1 MLNRERILVTGYGP
15 FEEVDENVSQ
25 SLAEACGLNYEVL
38 EVSYAAVESFL
49 ANVERDSFD
58 ALLAMGHGPSETRIR
73 VESVGRNTICARPD
87 VRGSVQGPGPI
98 DPTAPAQLG
107 ATLWRHPAFF
117 EDTEDWYPGT
127 DPGGY
132 LCNYILFRAL
142 QEFPEKRVGF
152 LHLPPPEAIPLERQ
166 LAALHRMVTL
176 LEAES
181 DEEAA

>member
-1 MLNRERILVTGYGP
+1 MNRDRILVTGYGP

-25 SLAEACGLNYEVL
+25 ALAEASGLPYEVI
-38 EVSYAAVESFL
+38 EVCYAAVDRFL
-49 ANVERDSFD
+49 SSVDRGSFD
-58 ALLAMGHGPSETRIR
+58 AFLAMGHAPKEARIR
-73 VESVGRNTICARPD
+73 IESVGRNVICDRPD

-117 EDTEDWYPGT
+117 DETEDWYPGV

-142 QEFPEKRVGF
+142 QEFPDKRVGF
-152 LHLPPPEAIPLERQ
+152 LHLPPPDAIPFERQ
-166 LAALHRMVTL
+166 LAALHRIIAL
-176 LEAES
+176 LVEES
-181 DEEAA
+181 DEQAA